1 MNSST
6 YYIAIFL
13 LIIFIV
19 KERHNKEWYA
29 ATRIRKNKQ
38 EVQNMVE
45 LAKRFVGKEC
55 LIYLFG
61 GNQIT
66 GVIQEVSDSAI
77 LVENKGMTDAVNLE
91 FVTRIR
97 EYPRKK
103 NGKKKSLVLD

>member
-6 YYIAIFL
+6 YILLFL
-13 LIIFIV
+13 LIFLIV
-19 KERHNKEWYA
+19 HERRNKEWNVVKH
-29 ATRIRKNKQ
+29 RKNKA
-38 EVQNMVE
+38 EVKDMIE

-103 NGKKKSLVLD
+103 NGKKKALILE